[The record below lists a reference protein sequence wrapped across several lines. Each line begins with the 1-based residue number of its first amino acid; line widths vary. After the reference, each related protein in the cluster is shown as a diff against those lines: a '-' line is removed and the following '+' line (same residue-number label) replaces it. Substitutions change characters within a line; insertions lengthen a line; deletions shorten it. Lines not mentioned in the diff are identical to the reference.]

1 MVKKG
6 FTTKKKG
13 AITSPIKQKV
23 ILLLLGGLALGLSR
37 SPRRQGY
44 IFREIK
50 REWKQIDPAYLHR
63 IVREFHQER
72 LVSFEEKPDGTI
84 KIVLTEAGKEKAIQC
99 DFDRME
105 IKKPIRWDKKWR
117 IVIFDIPEKRRKTRD
132 ALRHKLAQLGFLEY
146 QHSVFV
152 YPFSCRNEIDFI
164 VEFFRVREYVRYG
177 EVINFT
183 NEAELK
189 LRFGLV

>member
-1 MVKKG
+1 MIKKG

-44 IFREIK
+44 IFREIR
-50 REWKQIDPAYLHR
+50 REWKQIDRAYLHR
-63 IVREFHQER
+63 IVNEFHRDR
-72 LVSFEEKPDGTI
+72 LVSFEEKSDGTI

-105 IKKPIRWDKKWR
+105 IQKPPRWDKRWR
-117 IVIFDIPEKRRKTRD
+117 IVIFDIPEKKRKMRNS
-132 ALRHKLAQLGFLEY
+132 LRNKLSFLGFIEY

-152 YPFSCRNEIDFI
+152 YPYPCRDEIDFI
-164 VEFFRVREYVRYG
+164 VEFFEAREYVRYG
-177 EVINFT
+177 EVVNFT
-183 NEAELK
+183 NDAELK
-189 LRFGLV
+189 LRFNLV